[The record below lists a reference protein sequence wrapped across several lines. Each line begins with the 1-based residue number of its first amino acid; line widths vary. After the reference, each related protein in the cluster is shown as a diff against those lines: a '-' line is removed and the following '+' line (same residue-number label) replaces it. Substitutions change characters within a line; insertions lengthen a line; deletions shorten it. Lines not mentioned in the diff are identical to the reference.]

1 MTSHLTAICLER
13 VPVAGP
19 LLISSEFGF
28 HLLGIGE
35 CSQERV
41 LVTQCG
47 WDTPPV
53 RVPQQ

>member
-1 MTSHLTAICLER
+1 MTTIHLER
-13 VPVAGP
+13 VPLAGP

-53 RVPQQ
+53 CVPQQ